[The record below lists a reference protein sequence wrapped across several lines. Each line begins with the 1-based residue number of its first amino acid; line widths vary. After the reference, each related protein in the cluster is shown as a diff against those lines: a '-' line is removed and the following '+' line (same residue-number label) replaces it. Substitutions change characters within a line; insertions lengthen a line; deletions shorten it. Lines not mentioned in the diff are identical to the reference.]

1 MYLSGKL
8 WGSQSHLL
16 HHQKENSNC
25 VLKGICGQVSIDTLD
40 RFLID
45 TPINTWSL
53 IDTWSTFSQLS
64 TVDQPVDGVSLNRVS
79 PKVSVE
85 CWQSRSR
92 VSFKVLIDPRLQVPL
107 GHMIW
112 ILFLRMQLMALLA
125 LNFHFCRIKT
135 TIVHLMT
142 CPKVNGEFCFPEILN
157 IPLHLGKHWEGKK
170 KLAVS
175 RSVMASH
182 WVLSYSSQLKN
193 SKKLQRNNLLKA
205 SWLTDLLWL

>member
-1 MYLSGKL
+1 MYIYTVIHHLSFCKSFKTFNLVYLSGKL
-8 WGSQSHLL
+8 WGSQGHLL

-40 RFLID
+40 RFLIGI
-45 TPINTWSL
+45 PINTWSL

-85 CWQSRSR
+85 CWQSWSR

-112 ILFLRMQLMALLA
+112 ILFLRMQLMALACFKFPFLQNQDNHCA
-125 LNFHFCRIKT
+125 LNDLPQGKWWVLFPRDPQYSTSPWETLRGEKN
-135 TIVHLMT
+135 T
-142 CPKVNGEFCFPEILN
+142 CCFPQ
-157 IPLHLGKHWEGKK
+157 
-170 KLAVS
+170 
-175 RSVMASH
+175 SH
-182 WVLSYSSQLKN
+182 GQSLSAFL
-193 SKKLQRNNLLKA
+193 
-205 SWLTDLLWL
+205 